1 MLVLEG
7 MGGVWN
13 VWCAVHA
20 HTHNNINWLTQFSP
34 LFKSAMPLPH
44 YCLLS
49 SLWCTYTR
57 ALLCMQCHIVV
68 CTYIA
73 FWHVGLCGMLLF
85 VKHLWK
91 TSSVGQSIYCKIGWS
106 ICCKHFASRNLQ
118 IAVIMRGRQKY
129 LWRKFYGGSHYHS
142 GASAAGGRSKSF
154 GNDVT
159 KASINVC

>member
-34 LFKSAMPLPH
+34 LFKSAMPLPQH
-44 YCLLS
+44 CLLS

-73 FWHVGLCGMLLF
+73 FWHVGLFGMLLF

-91 TSSVGQSIYCKIGWS
+91 TSSLGQSIYCKIGWS

-118 IAVIMRGRQKY
+118 IAVIMG
-129 LWRKFYGGSHYHS
+129 
-142 GASAAGGRSKSF
+142 GGRSICEESF
-154 GNDVT
+154 MEVLITIVGLLPQV
-159 KASINVC
+159 AGARALEMM